1 VIRRLTTTFIIKF
14 PDIMYGRTTGGKS
27 ESHIS
32 TLSEECIMSALLKET
47 YFIFESY
54 CAT

>member
-32 TLSEECIMSALLKET
+32 TLSEECIMSAPIREI
-47 YFIFESY
+47 YFIFEFYS
-54 CAT
+54 AM